1 MTVLA
6 GALQVDVGALA
17 DLVDRLSLAGNTL
30 QGHDRDSSPLDEH
43 LGRQEAP
50 SEGLTPEH
58 RHPTGKDTPQH
69 LVLQGGIA
77 LHQPSLC

>member
-6 GALQVDVGALA
+6 GALQVHIGALA

-50 SEGLTPEH
+50 SEGLTPKQSDL
-58 RHPTGKDTPQH
+58 TAKDPPQH